1 MLIVAGYSDVVLME
15 DRKEMLEALHE
26 LVMKRISKIGG

>member
-1 MLIVAGYSDVVLME
+1 MVSGYSDVVLME

-26 LVMKRISKIGG
+26 MVMRRISKVDGK